1 MVAVLRSDVFYVRY
15 LLEEVGCEDII
26 NARENLDGWTALHY
40 AIYYSTPEILELLLK
55 HGADPNIESDCLK
68 TPLHVTAERGK
79 TEFAQLLHAY
89 GANLS
94 VVNGAVVRE
103 GRGCGWSAMHF
114 AARRG
119 RASFVQWLLLIGV
132 EDLMLTKDCV
142 GKTPLDWAIQH
153 KNHSVVD
160 VLLQGYRDKI
170 LAQEGIFGLHWIL
183 RTAVNEHGKIHLP
196 VGTLQVE
203 QIVMLLTLFA
213 PPIST
218 EDGTGALPLHI
229 ACRKSNTPIEVIQF
243 LVDQDPTSVL
253 HEDSLGDL
261 PIHKLCASQ
270 PQLHTV
276 QYLHGKHQASVRMTN
291 HDGCV
296 PFMVASLSL
305 ASLDVVWYLMVADP
319 AAALA
324 SVRHASTPEVDRN
337 HGSADLPSADENN

>member
-1 MVAVLRSDVFYVRY
+1 
-15 LLEEVGCEDII
+15 
-26 NARENLDGWTALHY
+26 
-40 AIYYSTPEILELLLK
+40 
-55 HGADPNIESDCLK
+55 
-68 TPLHVTAERGK
+68 
-79 TEFAQLLHAY
+79 
-89 GANLS
+89 
-94 VVNGAVVRE
+94 
-103 GRGCGWSAMHF
+103 MHF

-119 RASFVQWLLLIGV
+119 HASFVQWLLTIGA
-132 EDLMLTKDCV
+132 EDQMLAKDSV

-153 KNHSVVD
+153 ENHSVVD
-160 VLLQGYRDKI
+160 LLLQGYRDKI
-170 LAQEGIFGLHWIL
+170 VAQEGNFGLHWIL
-183 RTAVNEHGKIHLP
+183 RTAVYENGKIHLP

-213 PPIST
+213 LLIST

-229 ACRKSNTPIEVIQF
+229 ACLRSSNTPIEVIQF

-276 QYLHGKHQASVRMTN
+276 QYLHGKHQASVTMTN

-319 AAALA
+319 VAALA

-337 HGSADLPSADENN
+337 HGSADLPSADENNQK